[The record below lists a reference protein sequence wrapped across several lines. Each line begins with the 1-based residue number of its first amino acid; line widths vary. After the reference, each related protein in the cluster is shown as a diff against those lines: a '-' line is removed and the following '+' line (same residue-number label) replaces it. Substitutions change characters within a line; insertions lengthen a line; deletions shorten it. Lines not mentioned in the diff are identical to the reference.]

1 MEDGENRGIF
11 IDRQQG
17 EGRTS
22 GREGDGGVYLMKLH
36 HNNLGTAAAI
46 ANNRRAEMEGRGGGT
61 FATGTYEGATR
72 KNSKPAR
79 PGHCCQSKLKLFA
92 LECDPTAAD

>member
-46 ANNRRAEMEGRGGGT
+46 ANNRRAEREGRGGHLLQ
-61 FATGTYEGATR
+61 
-72 KNSKPAR
+72 
-79 PGHCCQSKLKLFA
+79 GHTKEPQERILNPQDLDTVVKA
-92 LECDPTAAD
+92 N